1 MKLWDGNGNLFKL
14 RVKVPILEEV
24 NFGKVKLWDVE
35 YFWTLFVFTF
45 GRDCYCIQQSRP
57 KMKTK
62 SVQKCSTSQSF
73 TLPRW
78 HSFKIGT
85 LVITLKHTYPR
96 KLGHGSIH
104 PFLPSK
110 RLSSGALRI
119 GFAVPGIEENTAG
132 EPEEESVVCS
142 NFSPASTI
150 DGGWRLSSKGLG
162 LAWHSHIFW
171 LWGLPWQAGQLQ
183 QGKHTNRV

>member
-1 MKLWDGNGNLFKL
+1 MELPGKTNMK
-14 RVKVPILEEV
+14 
-24 NFGKVKLWDVE
+24 
-35 YFWTLFVFTF
+35 FT
-45 GRDCYCIQQSRP
+45 
-57 KMKTK
+57 
-62 SVQKCSTSQSF
+62 
-73 TLPRW
+73 
-78 HSFKIGT
+78 KIHDAKISKIDLLNY

-150 DGGWRLSSKGLG
+150 DGG
-162 LAWHSHIFW
+162 
-171 LWGLPWQAGQLQ
+171 
-183 QGKHTNRV
+183 